1 MKTTGR
7 YETKK
12 VLGEGG
18 MGVVYRAW
26 DPVMKREVTVKT
38 IRNHQDKT
46 VLEMFKREVSVLGSM
61 AHPNI
66 VEVYDVGEVE
76 EVEGTRPYFVMPL
89 LRGTTLDHLIK
100 ASSTRL
106 TPERGVQII
115 AQVCKGV
122 QAAHDLGL

>member
-1 MKTTGR
+1 MKTGR
-7 YETKK
+7 YEIRK

-46 VLEMFKREVSVLGSM
+46 ALEMFKREVSVLGGM

-66 VEVYDVGEVE
+66 VEVYDVGE
-76 EVEGTRPYFVMPL
+76 TDDADDNRPYFVMPL
-89 LRGTTLDHLIK
+89 LRGTTLDNLIK
-100 ASSTRL
+100 DSSTRL

-115 AQVCKGV
+115 
-122 QAAHDLGL
+122 